1 MDKDNGKERGIRLM
15 KDKMAERMV
24 KMSFIKAM
32 KDKIQGNSRKNV
44 LHQSADRQNE
54 EQT

>member
-24 KMSFIKAM
+24 KMFFIKAM
-32 KDKIQGNSRKNV
+32 KDKIQGNREKISFI
-44 LHQSADRQNE
+44 DRQNE